1 MKKSVVVI
9 LLALLS
15 LTVSSFAYHK
25 FYVGLFQVNFVPE
38 KKMLQVTARLFVDDL
53 NLALGKKY
61 NKKVYLGDHKE
72 TTEDV
77 VLLKKYLNEKFNI
90 KINNQSKP
98 FFFVT
103 KELEGD
109 VLVCYLRL
117 NEVKKI
123 SQLEVFNSLLME
135 SSSEQQNIMHFNIKG
150 TKNTLLLTNSSARG
164 MLKY

>member
-1 MKKSVVVI
+1 MRKSAVVF
-9 LLALLS
+9 LLVLLS

-38 KKMLQVTARLFVDDL
+38 KKMLQFTARLFVDDL

-61 NKKVYLGDHKE
+61 NKKVYLGEEKE
-72 TTEDV
+72 TAEDL
-77 VLLKKYLNEKFNI
+77 VLLKKYLAEKFTI
-90 KINNQSKP
+90 KINKQNKP

-109 VLVCYLRL
+109 VLICYLRI

-123 SQLEVFNSLLME
+123 SELEIYNTLLVE
-135 SSSEQQNIMHFNIKG
+135 SNTEQQNIMHFSVQG
-150 TKNTLLLTNSSARG
+150 TKNTLLFTNNSPKG
-164 MLKY
+164 VLKY